1 VNRAR
6 LSDKARARFGL
17 GLGLLAGL
25 VALFPGLR
33 SPLVIDDHFHVAWLE
48 RTAALHRA
56 PWDLYRW
63 VSPGETEHLIRAG
76 HIPWWADPRLRIAV
90 FRPVSSL
97 SRWLDHAAL
106 RDDTSLAHVH
116 SLIWWAALVA
126 LVWRGLQNTLSA
138 TLRSLA
144 ITLVALSPTLLV
156 PVRWLADRN
165 ALIAFTFLAAAWCAS
180 ERRGGDERLPLGVIG
195 FSALAAL
202 GGEIAWSL
210 LPVIIVLHALRT
222 DDRPR
227 SARFAVAATIGLM
240 SVLLVSRALG
250 YGIHHSGIYLDP
262 FTQPAEFLRQL
273 PLRMALM
280 ASRLPATSLGVL
292 LPAPAALAEILAL
305 PVYLLALTLPL
316 ALLPGRRPRALLLVA
331 AIASLLPVLPA
342 VPSLR
347 LLFAHHLSVIAF
359 ALWPSPTPV
368 PPARHALAVSPLA
381 LLLLGVALATPRDA
395 WRPHAAPSAVASLSS
410 LGIGAEDRVL
420 LVSTSN
426 FEVFQ
431 HPDVIRRSASS
442 PSEWLVACSARSPIL
457 LTRSG
462 SRTLSL
468 RAATP
473 LLHPAD
479 LYRSHHLPLHVGDRR
494 TIGRVTIEVRAVS
507 DGRPTWLEL
516 DLGEDLDTH
525 PWLLLEAR
533 GLRLIRLP
541 LLRVGSSALVSAG

>member
-1 VNRAR
+1 M
-6 LSDKARARFGL
+6 
-17 GLGLLAGL
+17 
-25 VALFPGLR
+25 
-33 SPLVIDDHFHVAWLE
+33 
-48 RTAALHRA
+48 
-56 PWDLYRW
+56 
-63 VSPGETEHLIRAG
+63 
-76 HIPWWADPRLRIAV
+76 
-90 FRPVSSL
+90 
-97 SRWLDHAAL
+97 
-106 RDDTSLAHVH
+106 
-116 SLIWWAALVA
+116 
-126 LVWRGLQNTLSA
+126 
-138 TLRSLA
+138 
-144 ITLVALSPTLLV
+144 
-156 PVRWLADRN
+156 
-165 ALIAFTFLAAAWCAS
+165 
-180 ERRGGDERLPLGVIG
+180 
-195 FSALAAL
+195 
-202 GGEIAWSL
+202 
-210 LPVIIVLHALRT
+210 
-222 DDRPR
+222 
-227 SARFAVAATIGLM
+227 IGLM

-280 ASRLPATSLGVL
+280 ASRLPAASLGVL

-316 ALLPGRRPRALLLVA
+316 ALLPGRRPRALLLLA

-368 PPARHALAVSPLA
+368 PTARHALAVAPLA
-381 LLLLGVALATPRDA
+381 LLLLGVSLATPRDA
-395 WRPHAAPSAVASLSS
+395 WRPHAAPSTVASLSS
-410 LGIGAEDRVL
+410 LGVGAEDRVL
-420 LVSTSN
+420 LISTSN

-457 LTRSG
+457 MTRSG
-462 SRTLSL
+462 IRTLSL

-494 TIGRVTIEVRAVS
+494 TVGRVTIEVRAVS